1 MTVIDQ
7 ILNEWSFRCHDGIVD
22 INDPKKKA
30 ILDEILKEFDLNET
44 DLNEVS
50 SKYDET
56 ISLKLGGNIPKVE
69 GNYNLE
75 EKNGVIEIKNANDL
89 EIFKKL
95 FPITPSK
102 AGRGVEEEGTK
113 GSGNGELSIYWLFA
127 HQSGHTAEDTR
138 GGGNPD
144 LLIDRVGVEI
154 KSLESKKISIGRI
167 GSYTDSLNDLNVV
180 LGIDALISEFQP
192 KGKRQTP
199 PNAFNATVEDL
210 IQACTNALEV
220 YKNDELREIG
230 KVFNI
235 DFISSLFNRLDK
247 LIEKYKP
254 ESPQEFTS
262 KLLKGFIIQKFTQK
276 PGIPGYVINVSR
288 EGVLDYTYIDQGK
301 IDKLDKEIILSNAE
315 LKQGTLVFKSD
326 LFT

>member
-1 MTVIDQ
+1 MNDPTKVS
-7 ILNEWSFRCHDGIVD
+7 ILN
-22 INDPKKKA
+22 
-30 ILDEILKEFDLNET
+30 EILKEFNLNET

-56 ISLKLGGNIPKVE
+56 ISLKLGGNIPKVKGSYTLKKE
-69 GNYNLE
+69 NS
-75 EKNGVIEIKNANDL
+75 VIEITDSDDL

-95 FPITPSK
+95 FPVTPSK

-144 LLIDRVGVEI
+144 LLIDGVGVEI

-180 LGIDALISEFQP
+180 LGIDALIIEFQP

-230 KVFNI
+230 KIFNI
-235 DFISSLFNRLDK
+235 DFISSLYNRLDK
-247 LIEKYKP
+247 LIKKYNP

-262 KLLKGFIIQKFTQK
+262 NLLKGFILQKFTQK

-288 EGVLDYTYIDQGK
+288 EGILDYTYIDQDK
-301 IDKLDKEIILSNAE
+301 INKLDKEIILDNAE